1 MKRLIEDRRTE
12 LVSKGKRGQK
22 ERGDG
27 KSRYE
32 KRVKSRFA
40 SSTRSYNQI
49 DMNELFKEDIL
60 TVGIEVHGETDDYK
74 VLIKFGGFLELLR
87 RRANQQGDILDLRAI
102 IRALIDAFN
111 SDNVYISCSCPDFF
125 YRLGYWDTKNN
136 INSGEPQY
144 IPSPIT
150 NPDDTLGPGC
160 KHVMLVLSNTGWIIK
175 VASCINN
182 YIKYMEAHRQREYA
196 DIIYP
201 AIYGKKYEE
210 PVQLSIEDKDE
221 LDTDTETLDK
231 SNEEGRVRG
240 QFKQGNTQGTKFSP
254 KTNPDQINID
264 EL

>member
-87 RRANQQGDILDLRAI
+87 RRANQ
-102 IRALIDAFN
+102 
-111 SDNVYISCSCPDFF
+111 
-125 YRLGYWDTKNN
+125 
-136 INSGEPQY
+136 
-144 IPSPIT
+144 
-150 NPDDTLGPGC
+150 
-160 KHVMLVLSNTGWIIK
+160 
-175 VASCINN
+175 
-182 YIKYMEAHRQREYA
+182 
-196 DIIYP
+196 
-201 AIYGKKYEE
+201 
-210 PVQLSIEDKDE
+210 
-221 LDTDTETLDK
+221 
-231 SNEEGRVRG
+231 
-240 QFKQGNTQGTKFSP
+240 
-254 KTNPDQINID
+254 
-264 EL
+264 